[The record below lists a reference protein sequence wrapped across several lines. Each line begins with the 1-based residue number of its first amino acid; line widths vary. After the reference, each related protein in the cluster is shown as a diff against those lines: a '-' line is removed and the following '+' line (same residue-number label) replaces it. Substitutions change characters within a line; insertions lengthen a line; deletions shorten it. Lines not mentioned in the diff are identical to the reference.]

1 VTAATYAAVRSSQS
15 RFESPVTRCISW
27 LSSVYI
33 ATMSPGCSTR
43 TQAADGSPHLFREPV
58 AQVCH
63 SLVSTIDLYVTDGE
77 VPVVVDVR
85 TESDLVGF
93 DAVHVEGANE
103 ADPGLR
109 VAHLLAVIDR
119 LLIALGPVVG
129 EVQAELLGGA
139 PAPGDGIVGQVIDRF
154 VGVEAAVRGKELSRD
169 SLCLVLRR
177 VARPVGTEPT
187 PQPR

>member
-1 VTAATYAAVRSSQS
+1 
-15 RFESPVTRCISW
+15 
-27 LSSVYI
+27 
-33 ATMSPGCSTR
+33 M
-43 TQAADGSPHLFREPV
+43 
-58 AQVCH
+58 
-63 SLVSTIDLYVTDGE
+63 
-77 VPVVVDVR
+77 
-85 TESDLVGF
+85 
-93 DAVHVEGANE
+93 
-103 ADPGLR
+103 
-109 VAHLLAVIDR
+109 
-119 LLIALGPVVG
+119 G